1 MSEYSAYGL
10 ICIEIRLKLKLTSI
24 FRLSVALA

>member
-1 MSEYSAYGL
+1 MNILAHDGVLQVTSE
-10 ICIEIRLKLKLTSI
+10 CKQMLTSI